1 VAAAQPEPTPVAT
14 APKPRPNGPRSPRH
28 VEWLQGAL
36 PIVILI
42 AVAVGAVMYSL
53 RGGLDQY
60 TLPSGRP
67 AVSTPPVAVA
77 PAPNPVDS
85 ALEPARYVVAP
96 WPGATPVPVAGAP
109 APIAPAPTTEEA
121 PVTEAPATTPEPVTT
136 TVTPAAARP
145 AVDLPVPAFRLS
157 VGTFLFQDRAQQ
169 RAREITRRTGLSA
182 RVKAMGPESA
192 RMWRVY
198 VGEFT
203 TETEAEAEADRLLS
217 RGIVTEALVESIP
230 GNASR

>member
-1 VAAAQPEPTPVAT
+1 
-14 APKPRPNGPRSPRH
+14 
-28 VEWLQGAL
+28 
-36 PIVILI
+36 
-42 AVAVGAVMYSL
+42 
-53 RGGLDQY
+53 
-60 TLPSGRP
+60 
-67 AVSTPPVAVA
+67 
-77 PAPNPVDS
+77 
-85 ALEPARYVVAP
+85 
-96 WPGATPVPVAGAP
+96 
-109 APIAPAPTTEEA
+109 
-121 PVTEAPATTPEPVTT
+121 
-136 TVTPAAARP
+136 
-145 AVDLPVPAFRLS
+145 VDLPVPAFRLS